1 MRSVRTLILSG
12 GGGRGAFH
20 AGVYRY
26 LSEIAWQPD
35 IVVGTSIG
43 AVNGAAIAQGI
54 SAADLERI
62 WLALRER
69 DIQGLPPGMGPLAR
83 WVANR
88 AWKSALGVT
97 LPQVPPAE
105 SASPHPASFW
115 PPLPIL
121 PGWLGEK
128 LIGRWMNLLDTAPLR
143 HTLKEKLHL
152 DEARIA
158 ASPTTLLM
166 AATDVQTGQ
175 RVLFSNREVRNR
187 WTGELRSDVVTGI
200 TLTRI
205 LASCSIPLVY
215 PWTRDEQTG
224 RVYWDGA
231 VVANTPLGAA
241 LDVVR
246 DVPPEIP
253 MEVVVVLMT
262 PWWEHRDGEGS
273 LQRGLP
279 QSFDEAITWTLDW
292 ALLASFRERLR
303 QIRFFNQLA
312 EQEIASGAA
321 ERRHRLVQVRIAA
334 PQEFFPAARILD
346 YDEYSATLI
355 RLGHQAAAQVMRN
368 DG

>member
-1 MRSVRTLILSG
+1 MHPIRTLILSG

-26 LSEIAWQPD
+26 LSEHDWQPD

-54 SAADLERI
+54 SADSLCAI
-62 WLALRER
+62 WRSLREK
-69 DIQGLPPGMGPLAR
+69 DIQGIPPGMRPLAR

-88 AWKSALGVT
+88 VWKGALGVP
-97 LPQVPPAE
+97 LPQVPASEATSQTPAV
-105 SASPHPASFW
+105 SW
-115 PPLPIL
+115 PPLPLL

-128 LIGRWMNLLDTAPLR
+128 LVGRWMNLLDTGPLKR
-143 HTLKEKLHL
+143 TLRERFRL

-158 ASPTTLLM
+158 GSPTTLLI

-175 RVLFSNREVRNR
+175 RVLFSNRDVVNR
-187 WTGELRSDVVTGI
+187 WTGESRPDVVAGI

-215 PWTRDEQTG
+215 PWTKDEQTG

-246 DVPPEIP
+246 DVPPDVP

-262 PWWEHRDGEGS
+262 PWWENHGS
-273 LQRGLP
+273 QNPYARGLP

-312 EQEIASGAA
+312 EQEMASGVQ
-321 ERRHRLVQVRIAA
+321 ERRHRLVHVRIAA
-334 PQEFFPAARILD
+334 PQEFFPASRILD
-346 YDEYSATLI
+346 YDAYSATLI
-355 RLGHQAAAQVMRN
+355 RLGEEAAARAMENGR
-368 DG
+368 